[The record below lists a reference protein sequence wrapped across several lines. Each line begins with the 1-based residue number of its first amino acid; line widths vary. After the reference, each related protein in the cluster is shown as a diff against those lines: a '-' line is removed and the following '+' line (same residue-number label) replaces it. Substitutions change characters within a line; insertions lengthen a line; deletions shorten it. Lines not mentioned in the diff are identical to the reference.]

1 MLTVKY
7 GPFHPGLEEDFTRF
21 LQELKGEH
29 PLSPVG
35 VITPS
40 RWLLSHLKEVCLRG
54 GTNLFHVSFLTL
66 HALALQILRQGGE
79 APAPDEEIAFDF
91 LLRKTIETGD
101 WPGYFRQGVKNK
113 GFAEALYQSFRDLK
127 DSGINPDDAIAAVR
141 EGYVPG
147 GERVV
152 EIFRIYRA
160 FERKQAEIGLRDFAD
175 CYRRAAGLIRRDDYH
190 PGYAALILYG
200 FYDLSGSQLD
210 LVEALPEKF
219 PLHWYFPFNP
229 EDPDYRYA
237 EPFFK
242 LKPVG
247 LAREI
252 VNLNRGTGAGRGGGK
267 KPVLI
272 SACGPRDEV
281 FWTAKK
287 ILELVDARGYKF
299 EDIAVISRGLEL
311 YREAVTAIFP
321 ENLIPFSASIGEPVA
336 LHPLIRAVMALVTLP
351 AEGFPRG
358 QVLAVLRSPYL
369 RLPTEAPGPEKRPD
383 LWDKWSRALGLVR
396 GLDAWIKGFKLGAEQ
411 GEIPVGDE
419 VIEVDREQAGIL
431 LGLLR
436 SLQADFEAFP
446 EKAGFADWIGI
457 YRKLVETYL
466 EPGPHFPGGPASSGG
481 DPREEFYARR
491 EEAVCRFLETVF
503 SSLAGLIKIGFE
515 VGREEFLKIFLQ
527 FLEEGR
533 VPLGIPGY
541 PGRGVQILDAM
552 ASRGLRFKVVFLL
565 GANEKNFPRYIQEEP
580 FIRDSTRFKIQETL
594 GVYLPEKLKG
604 FEEEKLLF
612 HFVRESADDQLFI
625 LFQRS
630 DESGKALVPS
640 LYLSEISGEFAAPK
654 ADFLVPRIKRDKFK
668 VICKKY
674 GYKYLTIKE
683 NIIHIMLSNEKPG
696 PGIIDSSPGWEN
708 YLETMAGISRARGK
722 GRGLGPADGII
733 GETPDWWQER
743 NRKGFSPS
751 SLEQYAR
758 CPFQFFLDRVLEIE
772 HLPEP
777 ETISEIGRD
786 QVGYLY
792 HRILKISYRAGPGK
806 WWERP
811 GWKEFLTGIMRENF
825 TDYARE
831 FSTGFPLVWE
841 IAQEKISRNVLRL
854 VEWDAGRLQDSGMTP
869 RFFEEKVEGFL
880 NLGKP
885 GWEKILFQGVIDRV
899 DEGSGPEGSRRKII
913 DYKSR
918 ARPPASAFPTRILKG
933 RSLQPLIYLLLA
945 PFLPGDRKGAEKP
958 ETEFSFI
965 YLEGTGKDGGPREEN
980 SLEKG
985 LGKNLEAFFPT
996 LIFLLESIR
1005 DGRFFINPN
1014 ERDQCAYCD
1023 YSAVCRKSDPGVRDR
1038 REKDQ
1043 RVRRFEGM
1051 GKSESK
1057 TN

>member
-21 LQELKGEH
+21 LKDLKGEN

-40 RWLLSHLKEVCLRG
+40 RWLLSHLKEVCLQDG
-54 GTNLFHVSFLTL
+54 VNLFHVSFLTL
-66 HALALQILRQGGE
+66 HALALKILRRAGE
-79 APAPDEEIAFDF
+79 ALAPEEEIAFDF
-91 LLRKTIETGD
+91 LLRKILETGN
-101 WPGYFRQGVKNK
+101 WPGYFHQGVRNK
-113 GFAEALYQSFRDLK
+113 GFAEAFYQSIRDLK

-147 GERVV
+147 GERVA

-160 FERKQAEIGLRDFAD
+160 FERKQDELGLRDYAD
-175 CYRRAAGLIRRDDYH
+175 CYRRAAALIRRDDYR
-190 PGYAALILYG
+190 PGYTTLVLYG

-219 PLHWYFPFNP
+219 SVSWYFPFDP

-252 VNLNRGTGAGRGGGK
+252 VNLNRGIRAGRGGGK

-299 EDIAVISRGLEL
+299 EDIAVISRGLEP
-311 YREAVTAIFP
+311 YREAFTAIFP

-336 LHPLIRAVMALVTLP
+336 LHPFIRAVMALVTLP
-351 AEGFPRG
+351 GEGFPRG
-358 QVLAVLRSPYL
+358 QLLEVLRSPYL
-369 RLPTEAPGPEKRPD
+369 RLSTDSRGPGKRPD
-383 LWDKWSRALGLVR
+383 LWDKWSRALGIVR
-396 GLDAWIKGFKLGAEQ
+396 GLDAWIKGFNLGAEK

-419 VIEVDREQAGIL
+419 VIKVDREQAGIL
-431 LGLLR
+431 LKLLR
-436 SLQADFEAFP
+436 SLQAGFESFP
-446 EKAGFADWIGI
+446 KKAGFDEWAKI
-457 YRKLVETYL
+457 YRGLIGTYL
-466 EPGPHFPGGPASSGG
+466 ESEPPSPGSPANAGE
-481 DPREEFYARR
+481 DPRKEFYARR
-491 EEAVCRFLETVF
+491 EEAVCQFLE
-503 SSLAGLIKIGFE
+503 SSLSSLSGLKKIGFE
-515 VGREEFLKIFLQ
+515 VGREEFLDIFLQ
-527 FLEEGR
+527 VLEEGR
-533 VPLGIPGY
+533 VPLGIPGH

-580 FIRDSTRFKIQETL
+580 FLRDSTRFKIQETL
-594 GVYLPEKLKG
+594 GAYLPEKLKG
-604 FEEEKLLF
+604 FEEERLLF

-640 LYLSEISGEFAAPK
+640 LYLSEISGEFSAPK
-654 ADFLVPRIKRDKFK
+654 ADFLVPRIKRDKYK

-674 GYKYLTIKE
+674 GYNCLNIKE
-683 NIIHIMLSNEKPG
+683 NIIHILLSNEKPG
-696 PGIIDSSPGWEN
+696 KGIFDSNPGWEN
-708 YLETMAGISRARGK
+708 HLETMAGLYRTRGK
-722 GRGLGPADGII
+722 SRSLGPGDGII
-733 GETPDWWQER
+733 GEIPDWWQER
-743 NRKGFSPS
+743 SRKGFSPS
-751 SLEQYAR
+751 SLEQYVR

-772 HLPEP
+772 YLPEP
-777 ETISEIGRD
+777 EPISEIGRD

-792 HRILKISYRAGPGK
+792 HRILKFAYRELPGK
-806 WWERP
+806 WQEGT
-811 GWKEFLTGIMRENF
+811 GWKKLLTGILRENF
-825 TDYARE
+825 ADYSRE

-841 IAQEKISRNVLRL
+841 IAKEKISRNVLRA
-854 VEWDAGRLQDSGMTP
+854 VEWDKKRLQDTGMTP
-869 RFFEEKVEGFL
+869 RFFEEKVLGFL
-880 NLGKP
+880 NLGKR
-885 GWEKILFQGVIDRV
+885 GWEKVLFQGVIDRV
-899 DEGSGPEGSRRKII
+899 DERIEVEGSRRKVI

-918 ARPPASAFPTRILKG
+918 ARPPASAFKTRILTG
-933 RSLQPLIYLLLA
+933 RSLQPLIYPLLA
-945 PFLPGDRKGAEKP
+945 GSLRGGEAGAENP
-958 ETEFSFI
+958 ETEFSFL
-965 YLEGTGKDGGPREEN
+965 YLEGTGKDGGPLEEN

-985 LGKNLEAFFPT
+985 LGKNLEVFFPT

-1014 ERDQCAYCD
+1014 ERDQCGYCD
-1023 YSAVCRKSDPGVRDR
+1023 YSAVCRKSDFGIQR
-1038 REKDQ
+1038 RLENDP
-1043 RVRRFEGM
+1043 RSLRLRNL
-1051 GKSESK
+1051 GK
-1057 TN
+1057 